1 MALIKI
7 PIPPLNLDLLK
18 ALNRIAFY
26 DILGDYDIWSYFT
39 FLKFNNNDVPFIVQQ
54 MQTISF
60 NNTNA
65 FLGLGTVSVYLLAY
79 FSQVFVAMVLK
90 ILSMITDKKYIKK
103 NLYLKV

>member
-1 MALIKI
+1 MALINI

-39 FLKFNNNDVPFIVQQ
+39 FLKFNNNDVPFIIQQ

-65 FLGLGTVSVYLLAY
+65 FLGLGTASVYLLAY
-79 FSQVFVAMVLK
+79 FGQVTLAMFLK
-90 ILSMITDKKYIKK
+90 IFIKNTGNKFIKK
-103 NLYLKV
+103 KLY

>member
-1 MALIKI
+1 MINI

-18 ALNRIAFY
+18 ASNKIAFY
-26 DILGDYDIWSYFT
+26 DVLGDYDIWSYFT

-65 FLGLGTVSVYLLAY
+65 FLGLGTASVYLLAY
-79 FSQVFVAMVLK
+79 LGQVILAMFLK
-90 ILSMITDKKYIKK
+90 IFIKITGNQFIKK
-103 NLYLKV
+103 KLY